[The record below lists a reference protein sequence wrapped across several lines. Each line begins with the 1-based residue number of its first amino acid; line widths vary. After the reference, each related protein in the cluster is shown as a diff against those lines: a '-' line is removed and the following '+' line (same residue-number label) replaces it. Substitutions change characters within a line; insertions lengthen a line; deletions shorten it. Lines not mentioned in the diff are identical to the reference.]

1 MRLWKVFAVTVAA
14 LSIAG
19 CGKQGQDAAGEQAN
33 VNVEEISVQNETLVA
48 DLRALSEARI
58 LFGHQSVGRNI
69 LAGLAEL
76 SEENGVPLRV
86 LEITGAPPE
95 GPGLFHSNIG
105 SNGDPDSKCE
115 MFAELLTAFG
125 EPHYDLAMLKFCYVD
140 LGRDTPLEVAA
151 MLDRYSRL
159 VEKIATERPDV
170 RLVHVTV
177 PLRATPRGKKTALKR
192 FLGMSTA
199 EDADNVLRN
208 AFNDALRER
217 YADEPLFDLA
227 AMESTLPDG
236 SRSGFEHDGKMIYT
250 LANGYTYDRGHLNEQ
265 ARKRAAAV
273 FVAVLADAL
282 ESRPDALE
290 NVARL

>member
-1 MRLWKVFAVTVAA
+1 MRLLKVLSLALAA
-14 LSIAG
+14 LAMAG
-19 CGKQGQDAAGEQAN
+19 CGEQEHVLVSEQADAANSQE
-33 VNVEEISVQNETLVA
+33 VKVVNETLVA
-48 DLRALSEARI
+48 DLRALSEARV

-76 SEENGVPLRV
+76 SEQAGIPLRIQEV
-86 LEITGAPPE
+86 TGAPPE

-105 SNGDPDSKCE
+105 SNGDPGSKCE

-125 EPHYDLAMLKFCYVD
+125 EPHYDLAMMKFCYVD

-159 VEKIATERPDV
+159 VEKIRTNRPDV
-170 RLVHVTV
+170 QLVHVTV
-177 PLRATPRGKKTALKR
+177 PLRATPLGKKTALKR
-192 FLGMSTA
+192 FFGMSTE

-217 YADEPLFDLA
+217 YAGEPLFDLA

-236 SRSGFEHDGKMIYT
+236 TQIG
-250 LANGYTYDRGHLNEQ
+250 
-265 ARKRAAAV
+265 RAHV
-273 FVAVLADAL
+273 
-282 ESRPDALE
+282 
-290 NVARL
+290 